1 MWRSRAM
8 LTVCFNPFDWRK
20 GEKWLSLVV
29 ENSILVELVVH
40 GGIAHFLVVR
50 VCVWWSY
57 TSIYLMNTSI
67 YCVCDLHAWWSYTS
81 IYLMNTSIY
90 CVCDLHGDLLLV
102 FILWILVFICSYW
115 ISDEILYFHLKE
127 IRKECVCVC
136 VTCMVILWILVFICS
151 YWISDEILYFHFKE
165 IRKELNIL
173 YQI

>member
-1 MWRSRAM
+1 MWQSRDP

-50 VCVWWSY
+50 VCV
-57 TSIYLMNTSI
+57 
-67 YCVCDLHAWWSYTS
+67 WWSYTS